1 MYTNSFRERKPV
13 KYIEN
18 MNSVWMEQFCN
29 FLSLILLFCLF
40 VCLFFFKR
48 TMSRVQSLQQITL
61 HLHFIIFNEINITA
75 SGFFSVI
82 AFKLKLTYKDHCFS
96 WLSCAG
102 QIKFHSVKLMI
113 RFLLGKEKP
122 SEMRPVL
129 NLWLRS
135 SVVSF
140 VQLVSGRH
148 VFESHQ
154 SLNFFTL
161 LVCN

>member
-1 MYTNSFRERKPV
+1 
-13 KYIEN
+13 
-18 MNSVWMEQFCN
+18 
-29 FLSLILLFCLF
+29 
-40 VCLFFFKR
+40 
-48 TMSRVQSLQQITL
+48 
-61 HLHFIIFNEINITA
+61 
-75 SGFFSVI
+75 
-82 AFKLKLTYKDHCFS
+82 
-96 WLSCAG
+96 
-102 QIKFHSVKLMI
+102 MI

-154 SLNFFTL
+154 NLNFFTL